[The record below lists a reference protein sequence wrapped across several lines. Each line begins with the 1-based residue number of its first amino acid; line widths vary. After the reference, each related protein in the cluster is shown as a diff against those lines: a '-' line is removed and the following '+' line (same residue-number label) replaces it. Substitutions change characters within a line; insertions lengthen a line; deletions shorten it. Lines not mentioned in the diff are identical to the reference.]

1 MKWIAIIA
9 AVTILLV
16 LAKNDNIRARFFPAA
31 APESSE
37 LTKTEATPSESKAK
51 EKKAPTN
58 SGGSRLSEAEAASQM
73 SLGASSR

>member
-16 LAKNDNIRARFFPAA
+16 LAKNESVRARLFPA

-37 LTKTEATPSESKAK
+37 VTKAESAPSETKSK
-51 EKKAPTN
+51 EKKAPSNT
-58 SGGSRLSEAEAASQM
+58 GGSRLGEADAASQM
-73 SLGASSR
+73 SLGASR